1 MVSGVFAWITSP
13 CNIHILIIAS
23 DWLLQLLI
31 ITVFITPC
39 DMNNA
44 KDKYYTQTF
53 KKKQKTK
60 NGIRLPQPASE
71 YLFYLAF
78 EFPNIP
84 LQS

>member
-23 DWLLQLLI
+23 EWLLQLLI

-44 KDKYYTQTF
+44 KDKHYKQTLKIQ
-53 KKKQKTK
+53 KKEKRYSIT
-60 NGIRLPQPASE
+60 QPASE

-78 EFPNIP
+78 EYPNIR
-84 LQS
+84 LQP